1 MNRELLI
8 VVTLWLG
15 AVQAQVKT
23 GVIKEAVCIIG
34 SGNIINEESESQVEN
49 IALLLEEQHYKV
61 HRFYDPNNEWEA
73 IKKASLN
80 ASLFIYRGHGT
91 HAGIGGGFGGIVI
104 DEFVSGETIASELK
118 FNLQPLV
125 IFISAC
131 GGAGSSAGDES
142 DIGVEEAKNRV
153 LGSGLPFIKAGA
165 AGYYANNYD
174 KGTYN
179 FLQNWFSNT
188 TLNDCY
194 ISSIYPWCSIRE
206 NGFQKNPQINANYH
220 IAVSSS
226 PDESYNTISTTRN
239 GKTTIKKI
247 YRKFSYDIAYLG
259 DPQLTFDKTLVKVVK
274 YAKN

>member
-1 MNRELLI
+1 MNGKLLI
-8 VVTLWLG
+8 VIICWLG
-15 AVQAQVKT
+15 ALQAQVKT
-23 GVIKEAVCIIG
+23 GAIKEAICIIG

-91 HAGIGGGFGGIVI
+91 HGGIDGEFGGIVI
-104 DEFVSGETIASELK
+104 DQFVSGETIASELK
-118 FNLQPLV
+118 FNLKPLV

-142 DIGVEEAKNRV
+142 DIGVDEAKKRV
-153 LGSGLPFIKAGA
+153 LGSGLPFILAGA
-165 AGYYANNYD
+165 AGYYANNYSN
-174 KGTYN
+174 GAYT
-179 FLQNWFSNT
+179 FLQHWFSNKP
-188 TLNDCY
+188 LNDCY

-206 NGFQKNPQINANYH
+206 NGLQSDPRINASYH
-220 IAVSSS
+220 IAISSS
-226 PDESYNTISTTRN
+226 PDNTYRTKTTTIN
-239 GKTTIKKI
+239 GKTTTKKVFC
-247 YRKFSYDIAYLG
+247 KFSYDIAYLG
-259 DPQLTFDKTLVKVVK
+259 DPLMTFDKTLVKVVK